1 MTYLLEYD
9 GCTRLHADG
18 LKRASYWLGERGDTV
33 FVFHDCGSSRSD
45 HAIMIYEE
53 PYLNLRGC
61 YDRVDATTGL
71 SA

>member
-33 FVFHDCGSSRSD
+33 FVFYNCGSLRPD
-45 HAIMIYEE
+45 HTIMVYVDGMHVEH
-53 PYLNLRGC
+53 PY
-61 YDRVDATTGL
+61 YDRVNAETGR